1 MGKTRKIII
10 AGKNDKIELAVNPS
24 QIVISQ
30 KRNDK
35 TIDLLNVGTVN
46 IPGKRDLTYVTI
58 STFIPAKA
66 SPFYKDGDRAPKSIV
81 KLMRK
86 WKNGKTKLRIIISGT
101 NVNMLFTVQG
111 IEDTYKE
118 GQKDAY
124 VSWSFVED
132 RSSNVSSAAA
142 KKARNFRGLITRA
155 GAIEIPKKV
164 KVKSV
169 KKDTLWNLAVKYYD
183 DGTKWYK
190 IADANNVTSWKK
202 LKKGQRLVIPQ

>member
-1 MGKTRKIII
+1 
-10 AGKNDKIELAVNPS
+10 
-24 QIVISQ
+24 
-30 KRNDK
+30 
-35 TIDLLNVGTVN
+35 
-46 IPGKRDLTYVTI
+46 
-58 STFIPAKA
+58 
-66 SPFYKDGDRAPKSIV
+66 
-81 KLMRK
+81 
-86 WKNGKTKLRIIISGT
+86 
-101 NVNMLFTVQG
+101 MLFTAQG

-155 GAIEIPKKV
+155 GVIEIPKKV